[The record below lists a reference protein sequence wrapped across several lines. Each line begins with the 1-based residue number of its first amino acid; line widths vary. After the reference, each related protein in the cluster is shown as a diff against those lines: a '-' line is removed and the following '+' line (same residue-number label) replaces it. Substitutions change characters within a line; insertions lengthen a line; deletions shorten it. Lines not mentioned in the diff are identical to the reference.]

1 MRPGSG
7 QGKSQDIVLDE
18 VDQKPIRFDGAFPEA
33 LEVSLKSMVLEI
45 CRQRLTFSERV
56 YDIEKERGVIAAF
69 LDEFEIL
76 LELGVFF
83 TLYISPRGLSLVPQG
98 QCTPL
103 RSGRAKRFWPRSW
116 QARSLY

>member
-1 MRPGSG
+1 M
-7 QGKSQDIVLDE
+7 
-18 VDQKPIRFDGAFPEA
+18 AFPEA
-33 LEVSLKSMVLEI
+33 FEFPMKSVVFEI
-45 CRQRLTFSERV
+45 RRQRLPIPNFV
-56 YDIEKERGVIAAF
+56 YYIEKERGVITVL

-116 QARSLY
+116 QARSLYCNWAPPPRKEAPREGRTEKGKD